1 MPIET
6 VALSISVLKKPIDDL
21 YEQAQGAVKKE
32 LNKLRAHEK
41 LKQLHRS
48 ATSVQ
53 KVKTLWRREKP
64 INSLKDDS

>member
-53 KVKTLWRREKP
+53 KVKT
-64 INSLKDDS
+64 